1 MKGVFVT
8 GTDTVI
14 GKTVVSAWLV
24 RALDGDYWKPVQT
37 GLAQEEG
44 DSETVRRL
52 SGLPGM
58 RFHAPVHELQAA
70 LSPQEA
76 ARREG
81 VEIVLD
87 GFALPQS
94 SRTLIVEGAGGVLAP
109 LGEGLVMADL
119 MRHLGLPVV
128 LVAGTALG
136 TINHSLLSLEALR
149 ARGLEIAGVV
159 FCGPLDAANR
169 GPGGSANREAVERFG
184 EVAVIG
190 EIPHLDPLDADA
202 MAQLAKNSPPR
213 FMEGGSVGVAGGGHG

>member
-1 MKGVFVT
+1 MIKGVFVT
-8 GTDTVI
+8 GTDTAI

-37 GLAQEEG
+37 GLAEDTG
-44 DSETVRRL
+44 DSATVRAL
-52 SGLPGM
+52 SALPDD

-87 GFALPQS
+87 GFSLPGS
-94 SRTLIVEGAGGVLAP
+94 SRPLVVEGAGGVLAP

-119 MRHLGLPVV
+119 MVRLGLPVV
-128 LVAGTALG
+128 LVAGTMLG

-169 GPGGSANREAVERFG
+169 GPGGSANREAVEQLG

-190 EIPHLDPLDADA
+190 EIPLLDPLDADA
-202 MAQLAKNSPPR
+202 VAAL
-213 FMEGGSVGVAGGGHG
+213 VGDWTPLFTETGCG

>member
-8 GTDTVI
+8 GTDTGI

-44 DSETVRRL
+44 DSATVRRL

-81 VEIVLD
+81 VVIGLD
-87 GFALPQS
+87 DFSLPGC
-94 SRTLIVEGAGGVLAP
+94 SRRGVVDGAGGVLAP

-128 LVAGTALG
+128 VVAGTALG

-149 ARGLEIAGVV
+149 ARGLDIAGVV
-159 FCGPLDAANR
+159 FCGAPDAANR
-169 GPGGSANREAVERFG
+169 GPGGSANREAVEQFG
-184 EVAVIG
+184 EVAVVG
-190 EIPHLDPLDADA
+190 EIPLLDPLDADA
-202 MAQLAKNSPPR
+202 VAQLAKNSPPC
-213 FMEGGSVGVAGGGHG
+213 FMEGGHG